1 VGFFVLGYP
10 TKNLVEMDQIDANN
24 VKRKLTAILSADVEG
39 YSRLMGE
46 DEIATIRTLKNFK
59 EIMATLIQQYR
70 GRVVDAPGDNL
81 LAEFASVVDAVQC
94 AVEIQREIAECN
106 EESSQECKMNFRI
119 GINLGDVVEEE
130 DRIYGDGVNIAA
142 RMESLCEGG
151 GVCISGTAFEHVE
164 NKLDLEF
171 EDLGEHEV
179 KNITKPVRVYR
190 VLSYPGA
197 AAHRVIKAKKTI
209 TKKWSKT
216 LVAVVSAFVVFG
228 VVAVWYFYFR
238 PPIEVSSAEKTV
250 FPLPDKPSIAVLPF
264 ENLSDDPKQEYFA
277 DGLTEDLIINLSLYR
292 ELFVISRNSSFTYK
306 GTAVDVK
313 RVGREL
319 GVAFVVEGSVRR
331 ENDQVRVNTQLIDA
345 QTGSNVW
352 ADRFDRELTGIF
364 AVQDEITRAIAGRLA
379 PEVAKA
385 RIEGAKDKPTDD
397 LEAWDLYLRARDTQ
411 SNYTRNMQ
419 EEAIRLGGLSI
430 ARDPGFAAPYGL
442 IARAKGTQFFY
453 RWADDPERT
462 LADAIEHAQ
471 SAIRLSGNDPAGYAA
486 LGYVYRLTGDETRS
500 IANLERAAELNP
512 NDANIRLEL
521 AHTLD
526 WFRQQERA
534 LPEILEAIRLSP
546 RDPRLQMMLFYK
558 SHILFHLRDF
568 EASLAAAKEMSSA
581 MKTPTWRTWYHLI
594 RAANFAQLGRS
605 SEAKAEIESALT
617 LNPKL
622 SLASMRRRFEGSKNH
637 PENRRIW
644 LDSLRKAGL
653 K

>member
-1 VGFFVLGYP
+1 MAPEGF
-10 TKNLVEMDQIDANN
+10 
-24 VKRKLTAILSADVEG
+24 KRKLTAILNADVEG
-39 YSRLMGE
+39 YSRLMRE
-46 DEIATIRTLKNFK
+46 NEETTIRTLTTYR
-59 EIMATLIQQYR
+59 EAMTTLIQKCR
-70 GRVVDAPGDNL
+70 GRVVDSPGDNL

-94 AVEIQREIAECN
+94 AVDIQRELAERN
-106 EESSQECKMNFRI
+106 AELPAENKMVFRI
-119 GINLGDVVEEE
+119 GVNLGDVVEE
-130 DRIYGDGVNIAA
+130 DGRIYGDGVNIAA
-142 RMESLCEGG
+142 RLESVCEGG
-151 GVCISGTAFEHVE
+151 GICISGTAFEHIE
-164 NKLDLEF
+164 HKLDLEF
-171 EDLGEHEV
+171 EDLGDHEV

-190 VLSYPGA
+190 VLSDPGA
-197 AAHRVIKAKKTI
+197 AAHRVVKAKRALQM
-209 TKKWSKT
+209 KWRKSAMALAAL
-216 LVAVVSAFVVFG
+216 LVIGAGALAMWNFFLQP
-228 VVAVWYFYFR
+228 A
-238 PPIEVSSAEKTV
+238 PPTV
-250 FPLPDKPSIAVLPF
+250 KPASTDILAFPLPDKPSIAVLPF

-277 DGLTEDLIINLSLYR
+277 DGLTVDLITNLSLYR

-313 RVGREL
+313 LIGREL

-331 ENDQVRVNTQLIDA
+331 ENDQVRVNTKLIDA
-345 QTGSNVW
+345 RTGSNVW

-385 RIEGAKDKPTDD
+385 RVEGAKDKPTAD
-397 LEAWDLYLRARDTQ
+397 LDAWDLYLRARDAQ
-411 SNYTRNMQ
+411 SNYTRDMQ

-442 IARAKGTQFFY
+442 IASAKGTQFFY
-453 RWADDPERT
+453 QWAEDPERT

-471 SAIRLSGNDPAGYAA
+471 SAIRLDGNDPAGYAA
-486 LGYVYRLTGDETRS
+486 LGYVYRLTGDETRAIS
-500 IANLERAAELNP
+500 NLERAAGLNP

-581 MKTPTWRTWYHLI
+581 MKTPTWRTFYHLI
-594 RAANFAQLGRS
+594 RAANLAQLGRS
-605 SEAKAEIESALT
+605 VDAKAEIESALA

-622 SLASMRRRFEGSKNH
+622 SLASMRRRFEGSHNH

-653 K
+653 SE

>member
-1 VGFFVLGYP
+1 MAPEGF
-10 TKNLVEMDQIDANN
+10 
-24 VKRKLTAILSADVEG
+24 KRKLTAILNADVEG
-39 YSRLMGE
+39 YSRLMRE
-46 DEIATIRTLKNFK
+46 NEETTIRTLTTYR
-59 EIMATLIQQYR
+59 EAMATLIQKYR

-94 AVEIQREIAECN
+94 AVEIQRELAERN
-106 EESSQECKMNFRI
+106 AELPTKNKMVFRM
-119 GINLGDVVEEE
+119 GVNLGDVVEE
-130 DRIYGDGVNIAA
+130 DGRIYGDGVNIAA
-142 RMESLCEGG
+142 RLESICEGG
-151 GVCISGTAFEHVE
+151 GICISGTAFEHIE
-164 NKLDLEF
+164 HKLDLEF
-171 EDLGEHEV
+171 EDLGDHEV

-190 VLSYPGA
+190 LLSYPGA
-197 AAHRVIKAKKTI
+197 AAHRVIK
-209 TKKWSKT
+209 TKRAIQRKLRKAALALAALLVIVAGTLAIWNFFLRPVPPTVEPVSKDRM
-216 LVAVVSAFVVFG
+216 A
-228 VVAVWYFYFR
+228 
-238 PPIEVSSAEKTV
+238 

-264 ENLSDDPKQEYFA
+264 ENLSDDPQQEYFA
-277 DGLTEDLIINLSLYR
+277 DGLTEDLITNLSRYR

-306 GTAVDVK
+306 ETSADVK
-313 RVGREL
+313 RIGREL

-345 QTGSNVW
+345 RTGSNVW
-352 ADRFDRELTGIF
+352 ADRFDRKLTGIF

-385 RIEGAKDKPTDD
+385 RVEGTKDKPTDNLD
-397 LEAWDLYLRARDTQ
+397 AWDLYLRARDAQ
-411 SNYTRNMQ
+411 SNYTRDMQ
-419 EEAIRLGGLSI
+419 EEAIRLGGLAI

-442 IARAKGTQFFY
+442 IASAKGTQFFY
-453 RWADDPERT
+453 QWANDPEHT

-471 SAIRLSGNDPAGYAA
+471 SAIRIDGNDPAGYAA
-486 LGYVYRLTGDETRS
+486 LGYVYRLTGDETRA
-500 IANLERAAELNP
+500 IANLERAAGLNP

-581 MKTPTWRTWYHLI
+581 MKTPTWRTFYHLI
-594 RAANFAQLGRS
+594 RAANLAQLGRS
-605 SEAKAEIESALT
+605 NEAKAEIESALT

-622 SLASMRRRFEGSKNH
+622 SLASMRRRFEGSHNH

-653 K
+653 PE

>member
-1 VGFFVLGYP
+1 MQI
-10 TKNLVEMDQIDANN
+10 EMDQINSN
-24 VKRKLTAILSADVEG
+24 KVKRKLTAILSADVEG

-46 DEIATIRTLKNFK
+46 DEISTIRTLKSYK

-81 LAEFASVVDAVQC
+81 LAEFVSVVDAVQC
-94 AVEIQREIAECN
+94 AVEIQRELAECN
-106 EESSQECKMNFRI
+106 EESSQKCKMNFRI
-119 GINLGDVVEEE
+119 GVNLGDVVEEE

-164 NKLDLEF
+164 NKLELEF

-197 AAHRVIKAKKTI
+197 TAHRVAKAKRAFQM
-209 TKKWSKT
+209 KWRKSAMALAALLVIGAGT
-216 LVAVVSAFVVFG
+216 LAMWNFFL
-228 VVAVWYFYFR
+228 R
-238 PPIEVSSAEKTV
+238 PAPPTV
-250 FPLPDKPSIAVLPF
+250 EPTSTDRMAFPLPDKPSIAVLPF
-264 ENLSDDPKQEYFA
+264 KNLSDDPKQEYFA
-277 DGLTEDLIINLSLYR
+277 DGLTEDLISNLSLYR

-313 RVGREL
+313 GVGREP

-345 QTGSNVW
+345 RTGSNVW

-397 LEAWDLYLRARDTQ
+397 LDAWDLYLRARDAQ
-411 SNYTRNMQ
+411 SNYTRDMQ
-419 EEAIRLGGLSI
+419 EEAIRLGGLAI
-430 ARDPGFAAPYGL
+430 VRDPGFAAPYAL
-442 IARAKGTQFFY
+442 IAVAKGTQFFY
-453 RWADDPERT
+453 QWADDPERT
-462 LADAIEHAQ
+462 LADAIEHTQ
-471 SAIRLSGNDPAGYAA
+471 SAIRLDGNDPAGYAA
-486 LGYVYRLTGDETRS
+486 LGYVYRLTGDETRA

-534 LPEILEAIRLSP
+534 LPEILETIRLSP
-546 RDPRLQMMLFYK
+546 RDPRLQMMLF
-558 SHILFHLRDF
+558 
-568 EASLAAAKEMSSA
+568 
-581 MKTPTWRTWYHLI
+581 
-594 RAANFAQLGRS
+594 
-605 SEAKAEIESALT
+605 
-617 LNPKL
+617 
-622 SLASMRRRFEGSKNH
+622 
-637 PENRRIW
+637 
-644 LDSLRKAGL
+644 
-653 K
+653 